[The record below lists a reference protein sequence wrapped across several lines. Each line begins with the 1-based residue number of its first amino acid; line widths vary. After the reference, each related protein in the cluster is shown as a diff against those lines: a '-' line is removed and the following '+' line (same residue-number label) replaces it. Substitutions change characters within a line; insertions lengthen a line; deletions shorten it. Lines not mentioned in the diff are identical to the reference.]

1 MKLNYSQWQEKFAQ
15 LTLRERVLITA
26 SSCVLLI
33 WLCSLPVEHL
43 YQKWCD
49 QKAAYKEL
57 IQQNQLSSQLNDS
70 YRARLETDP
79 NQDYRAQIDSLEA
92 QKKALDEQLEGQL
105 IDMVSA
111 TYMPTLLE
119 DILSKTTNVKL
130 TGLQVVA
137 PVPVLSMD
145 DSSSENLYRHGL
157 KLKLTGDYFGFIKF
171 VTAIDE
177 LPNKLY
183 WKRVNYSVTQY
194 PKAEIELELE
204 TVSINKELIRV
215 ANNQ

>member
-1 MKLNYSQWQEKFAQ
+1 MKLNYSQWQDKFAQ
-15 LTLRERVLITA
+15 LTLRERVLIAA
-26 SSCVLLI
+26 SSGILLL

-49 QKAAYKEL
+49 QKQAYKEL
-57 IQQNQLSSQLNDS
+57 EQQNQLSNQLIQT
-70 YRARLETDP
+70 YRQRLETDP
-79 NQDYRAQIDSLEA
+79 NQDYRAQIQALEE
-92 QKKALDEQLEGQL
+92 QQNALNERLEGQL
-105 IDMVSA
+105 VDMVSA
-111 TYMPTLLE
+111 TYMPTLLK

-130 TGLQVVA
+130 TGLTTVA
-137 PVPVLSMD
+137 PVPVLSLD

-157 KLKLTGDYFGFIKF
+157 QLKLTGDYFGFIKF
-171 VTAIDE
+171 VSAIDA

-183 WKRVNYSVTQY
+183 WKRVNYKVTQY

-215 ANNQ
+215 ANIQ